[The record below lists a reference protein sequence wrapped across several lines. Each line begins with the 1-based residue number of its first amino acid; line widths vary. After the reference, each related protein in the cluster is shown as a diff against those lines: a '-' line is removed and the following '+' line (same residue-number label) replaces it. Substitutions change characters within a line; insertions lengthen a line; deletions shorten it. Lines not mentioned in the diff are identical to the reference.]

1 MDIAVT
7 GSSGLIGTALTRA
20 LEADG
25 HRVLPVVR
33 SGRADGT
40 ISWDPAA
47 GTIDAAALE
56 GLDAVVHLAGEGIAS
71 GPWTAKQ
78 RGRIHDSRAH
88 GTRLLA
94 DTLADLARPPAV
106 LVSGSAIGYYGSRG
120 DEVLTESSSPG
131 DGFLP
136 DVCVA
141 WEAATAPAATAGIRT
156 VHVRTGIVLDPAG
169 GSLGKQ
175 LLAFRLGLGARAGN
189 GRQWLSWI
197 SLADEVAAIR
207 HALDHPT
214 LDGPVN
220 LTAPNP
226 VTNAEFTEEV
236 AAALHRPA
244 FLVIPRATRRL
255 PFWVGPLVDS
265 LLFDSAR
272 VRPDALLAS
281 DFEFA
286 HPELV
291 PALDDILATA

>member
-7 GSSGLIGTALTRA
+7 GSSGLIGTALTDS
-20 LEADG
+20 LVADG
-25 HRVLPVVR
+25 HRVVPVVR
-33 SGRADGT
+33 SGAVDGS
-40 ISWDPAA
+40 ISWDPSA
-47 GTIDAAALE
+47 GTIDAAGLE

-71 GPWTAKQ
+71 GPWTTKQ
-78 RGRIHDSRAH
+78 RGRIRDSRVD
-88 GTRLLA
+88 GTGLLA
-94 DTLADLARPPAV
+94 DTLAGLSRPPAV

-120 DEVLTESSSPG
+120 DEVLTESSTPG
-131 DGFLP
+131 SGFLP

-141 WEAATAPAATAGIRT
+141 WEAATAPATTAGIRT
-156 VHVRTGIVLDPAG
+156 VHLRTGIVLDPAG

-175 LLAFRLGLGARAGN
+175 LLAFKLGLGARAGN

-214 LDGPVN
+214 LDGAVN
-220 LTAPNP
+220 LTAPAP
-226 VTNAEFTEEV
+226 VTNAEFTKAV

-244 FLVIPRATRRL
+244 FLVFPRAIRRL
-255 PFWVGPLVDS
+255 PFGIGPLVDS

-272 VRPDALLAS
+272 VRPDALLGS
-281 DFEFA
+281 GFEFT

-291 PALDDILATA
+291 PALDDILASD

>member
-7 GSSGLIGTALTRA
+7 GSSGLIGTALTSS

-25 HRVLPVVR
+25 HRVIPVVR
-33 SGRADGT
+33 SRATDGT

-56 GLDAVVHLAGEGIAS
+56 GVDAVVHLAGEGIAS
-71 GPWTAKQ
+71 GPWTTEQ
-78 RGRIHDSRAH
+78 RHRIRDSRTD

-94 DTLADLARPPAV
+94 DTLAGLARPPAV
-106 LVSGSAIGYYGSRG
+106 LVSGSAIGYYGTRG
-120 DEVLTESSSPG
+120 DEVLTESSPPG

-141 WEAATAPAATAGIRT
+141 WEAATAPASAAGIRT
-156 VHVRTGIVLDPAG
+156 VQVRTGIVLDPDG
-169 GSLGKQ
+169 GALGKQ
-175 LLAFRLGLGARAGN
+175 LLAFKVGLGARAGN

-207 HALDHPT
+207 HAIDHPT
-214 LDGPVN
+214 LAGPIN
-220 LTAPNP
+220 LTAPSP
-226 VTNAEFTEEV
+226 VTNAEFTKAV

-244 FLVIPRATRRL
+244 FLVIPRAARRL
-255 PFWVGPLVDS
+255 PFGVGPLIDS

-272 VRPDALLAS
+272 VRPDALVAS
-281 DFEFA
+281 GFEFT
-286 HPELV
+286 HRELA
-291 PALDDILATA
+291 PALDDVLASA